1 MSGDVV
7 VPFDCR
13 SAESYR
19 MFLAVR
25 RCPVYRFRGS
35 SAVVPH
41 EYAQSIG
48 LASTAENDAA
58 YKPHAKAFD
67 YQRDIAKIAITK
79 RKYAIFA
86 DCGLGKTLMQ
96 LEFAKSC
103 ATSTGGKVLMV
114 APSMVVPQTVD
125 DAAKWYGS
133 EFDIGQVR
141 ASDLNNW
148 LQSEASSVS
157 TQIGVTNYEAIR
169 EGLQPGKLTGLILD
183 ESSMLKSHYGAW
195 GTRLIELGRGLQWK
209 LCATG
214 TPAPNDRIEFANHA
228 VFLDRAKTVNEFL
241 ASYFINR
248 GETQNRWELKPHAL
262 KPFYRALADW
272 SIFLTNP
279 ATYGWS
285 DNVGVTPPIRV
296 HVDNVELTAEQRKAA
311 QTLTGSLI
319 TNNIG
324 GIGDRGKLSQIAKG
338 KGDIATNK
346 PGFIKSLVESWPD
359 ESTIIWCNYNDEQDR
374 IEKLFPDAASIS
386 GDTKEETRLELI
398 RQFKAGERRILISK
412 PKIMG
417 FGLNLQICTRMVF
430 SGLKDSYEEYYQAIK
445 RANRIGSTKPLDVHI
460 PVTELEM
467 PFVDN
472 VLRKAHRVESDTR
485 EQEQLFKEI
494 GHACIR

>member
-1 MSGDVV
+1 VSGSIRLSFN
-7 VPFDCR
+7 PQ

-19 MFLAVR
+19 QFLSVR
-25 RCPVYRFRGS
+25 RCPIYRFAGGD
-35 SAVVPH
+35 AVIPA
-41 EYAQSIG
+41 EYAGMIG
-48 LASTAENDAA
+48 VAPPEADPVE
-58 YKPHAKAFD
+58 YRPHPQAFD
-67 YQRDIAKIAITK
+67 YQRDIVRLAIQK

-96 LEFAKSC
+96 LEFARHCK
-103 ATSTGGKVLMV
+103 AATGGKVLIV
-114 APSMVVPQTVD
+114 APAMVVPQTVQ
-125 DAAKWYGS
+125 DALSWYGENFS
-133 EFDIGQVR
+133 IAQVR
-141 ASDLNNW
+141 AADLNHW
-148 LQSEASSVS
+148 LQTDDSSVS
-157 TQIGVTNYEAIR
+157 SQIGVTNYEAIR
-169 EGLQPGKLTGLILD
+169 EGLEPGNLAGLILD

-262 KPFYRALADW
+262 KPFYRSLADW

-279 ATYGWS
+279 ATYGWR

-296 HVDNVELTAEQRKAA
+296 HIDHIDLTPEQRKAA
-311 QTLTGSLI
+311 QSLTGSLI
-319 TNNIG
+319 TNSIG

-346 PGFIKSLVESWPD
+346 PAFIRGLVDSWPG

-374 IEKLFPDAASIS
+374 MERLFPDAASIS
-386 GDTKEETRLELI
+386 GDTKEHVRLELI
-398 RQFKAGERRILISK
+398 RQFKAGERRVLISK

-417 FGLNLQICTRMVF
+417 FGLNLQICTRMIF

-460 PVTELEM
+460 PVTELEV

-472 VLRKAHRVESDTR
+472 VLRKADRVDSDTR
-485 EQEQLFKEI
+485 EQEALFQEI
-494 GHACIR
+494 GHACLR